1 MVYSNIYWQ
10 ICCKYHK
17 NWFFLWVILKD
28 NEDAEDSKKKAETIL
43 IPLYS
48 FYPFAR
54 IQSFLCEFSSEMPN
68 S

>member
-17 NWFFLWVILKD
+17 NWVFVCVFLKD
-28 NEDAEDSKKKAETIL
+28 NEDVEDSKKKTEIIL
-43 IPLYS
+43 IRLCS

-54 IQSFLCEFSSEMPN
+54 I
-68 S
+68 